1 MFAKIISIVS
11 VLVVFSF
18 IALAEADIDQWQ
30 DVDKTYIDLVEEG
43 FEVKAYDMNTIKT
56 ESGFLL
62 MFFVTVLQKDKE
74 VYECQEYQT
83 LDETMQTIDLNFANL
98 MKLPTFKVEG
108 KVFIKWVT
116 LIIEN
121 SIIKKVFYPI
131 FPPDLHIKDVINWLK
146 NN

>member
-83 LDETMQTIDLNFANL
+83 LDETMQTIDLNFVCR
-98 MKLPTFKVEG
+98 KLVQPYKMGIGT
-108 KVFIKWVT
+108 
-116 LIIEN
+116 
-121 SIIKKVFYPI
+121 
-131 FPPDLHIKDVINWLK
+131 
-146 NN
+146 